1 MIVSNTRKITSGYFF
16 NLGKMAERK
25 KKKIKW
31 LVIVL
36 CSILLI
42 AISVSI
48 IIVSQKELPT
58 EDLKQA
64 REALTLAKESESN
77 IYAEKDYKSA
87 VQLYDSAMINWSREN
102 NRFILFRNYK
112 RIIAFANQSKK
123 KAEEAREEAIE
134 KSANLNNDIRAAL
147 VELSK
152 KIELYNKL
160 FKDLPLPKSVFDAHN
175 KSKMFLSESKIAL
188 DNGKLKEAEVLFKKA
203 EIYVNHANV
212 AAGKMLRDYFQDHS
226 KWVNLANN
234 AIAAS
239 KGGNKVILV
248 DKFAKKLYLYQSGK
262 VIRSYD
268 AEFGPNWMA
277 HKERAGDK
285 ATPEGNYHITKKK
298 ERGNTIYHKAL
309 LINYPNDE
317 DKARFAEKK
326 RKGLISRS
334 AGIGNL
340 IEIHGHGGQGF
351 NWTSGCV
358 GLRDRDID
366 DLYRQV
372 GVGTRVTI
380 VGSVEPLS
388 VITNGLNF

>member
-1 MIVSNTRKITSGYFF
+1 
-16 NLGKMAERK
+16 MAERK

-42 AISVSI
+42 GISASI
-48 IIVSQKELPT
+48 IIVSQKDLPT

-64 REALTLAKESESN
+64 REALTLAKEAEAN

-102 NRFILFRNYK
+102 NRFILFRDYK
-112 RIIAFANQSKK
+112 RIIAFAKQSKK
-123 KAEEAREEAIE
+123 KAEGAREEAIE
-134 KSANLNNDIRAAL
+134 KSANLNNDVRAAL

-212 AAGKMLRDYFQDHS
+212 AAGKMLRDYFEDHS
-226 KWVNLANN
+226 KWTKLAKD

-239 KGGNKVILV
+239 KGGKVILV

-317 DKARFAEKK
+317 DRVRFAEKK

-388 VITNGLNF
+388 VITNGLDF

>member
-1 MIVSNTRKITSGYFF
+1 MVLRS
-16 NLGKMAERK
+16 

-31 LVIVL
+31 FLIGL
-36 CSILLI
+36 FSIATI
-42 AISVSI
+42 AISISI

-58 EDLKQA
+58 EDLKLA
-64 REALTLAKESESN
+64 REALTIAKEAEAN
-77 IYAEKDYKSA
+77 IYSDKIYKES
-87 VQLYDSAMINWSREN
+87 VQLYDSAMAYWSREN
-102 NRFILFRNYK
+102 TRFILVRDYSQIISLAK
-112 RIIAFANQSKK
+112 RSKR
-123 KAEEAREEAIE
+123 KAEEAREESIK
-134 KSANLNNDIRAAL
+134 KSVNLSNDVKAAFVNL
-147 VELSK
+147 AK

-160 FKDLPLPKSVFDAHN
+160 FKDLPLSKSVFDAHN
-175 KSKMFLSESKIAL
+175 KSKMFLSESKIAHE
-188 DNGKLKEAEVLFKKA
+188 NGKLKEAEILFKKA

-212 AAGKMLRDYFQDHS
+212 AAAKMLRDYFNDHS
-226 KWVNLANN
+226 KWKNLAND

-239 KGGNKVILV
+239 RSGNKVILV
-248 DKFAKKLYLYQSGK
+248 DKFARKLYVYQSGK
-262 VIRSYD
+262 VLRSYD

-309 LINYPNDE
+309 LLDYPNAE
-317 DKARFAEKK
+317 DKIRFAAKK
-326 RKGLISRS
+326 RQGLISRS

-358 GLRDRDID
+358 GLRDKDID
-366 DLYRQV
+366 DLYRLV
-372 GVGTRVTI
+372 GSGTRVTI

-388 VITNGLNF
+388 AITKGLDF